1 MSAYYDNRPLDPNK
15 FAFVEEDPEE
25 EMTRLLEDR

>member
-15 FAFVEEDPEE
+15 FAFVEEYPEG
-25 EMTRLLEDR
+25 EMTRLPEVR